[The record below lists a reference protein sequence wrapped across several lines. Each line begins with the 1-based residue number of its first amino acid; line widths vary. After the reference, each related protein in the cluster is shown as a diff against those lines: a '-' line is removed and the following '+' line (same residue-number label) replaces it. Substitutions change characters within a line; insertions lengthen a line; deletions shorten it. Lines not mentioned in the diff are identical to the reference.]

1 MADKIENLMLEHL
14 KRFQPTLDRVENKLT
29 EMTGRVANLEGG
41 QASIILH
48 LGHLATADAAQQLS
62 TDHVNERLEC
72 IARRLELIN

>member
-1 MADKIENLMLEHL
+1 MKVLSVLY
-14 KRFQPTLDRVENKLT
+14 
-29 EMTGRVANLEGG
+29 LEGG

-72 IARRLELIN
+72 IERRLELIN